1 MMEIFSL
8 YSAEV
13 KDVVCENSDMLN
25 TFKNDLLFQKCQWT
39 FIHENTCLSNLASS
53 GVHVLGPFK
62 LCGNDILLTQ
72 QGCKSLEYSNK
83 ISFWII

>member
-1 MMEIFSL
+1 MMMEIFSL

-13 KDVVCENSDMLN
+13 KDVVCGNSDMLN
-25 TFKNDLLFQKCQWT
+25 IFLNNLLFQKCQWT
-39 FIHENTCLSNLASS
+39 FIHENTC

-62 LCGNDILLTQ
+62 LRGNDILLTQ

-83 ISFWII
+83 ISFGS